1 MKKVP
6 IVEQLQQTEC
16 GLCCAAMILG
26 YYGSHVRLIDLR
38 QKYEIGRDG
47 LRMRD
52 IYELLKNYN
61 MEVKIY
67 NTDFTNIN
75 TKNCPCIAFWERK
88 HFVVIEYIDKKSN
101 KVVIADPALGRR
113 SVSFDEAMQCYS
125 GYVLLAAPS
134 DGLKLIKKKRNVWY
148 EYLYLLTKNKKLFLS
163 ILGLSIISY
172 IFTLFMPIMI
182 QKVIDFVNEG
192 NGVNFTD
199 VLLWLYAVM
208 ILALIYILTVYLSG
222 KKKIIFAKL
231 LDKEIGENLFS
242 HMLKLP
248 LKFFELRSH
257 GDIIFRIQS
266 LSIIRDM
273 FTQRIITFLMN
284 CGTLLVLQ
292 VYLIVVSPYIAIV
305 AFSFAV
311 FCGFS
316 IMYTRRKILETNQAE
331 ISTASKLQTIQSEL
345 VHSIANIKISGTEDD
360 IYKKWKEHFNR
371 NLDRHVETTERSNIH
386 STFIASFNQIVPIL
400 ILMLSMFFYV
410 NGEISIGE
418 VIALYSAG
426 NTFMAVC
433 VQIFSSMDDFLLSSQ
448 YLERVHEIIEE
459 REEDY
464 LSEGKEIKCNGS
476 IELQNVSFAFTN
488 HSEPVLKDISMKIK
502 PNQKIA
508 IVGASGSGK
517 STLGKVLLGIYA
529 PTKGN
534 LLYNSI
540 EFSELNKKTLRK
552 QMGVVPQDVILL
564 NDTIYN
570 NIEMSRENIT
580 PEMIERA
587 SEIAQVN
594 GEIEEMPM
602 KYNTIISDM
611 GTNISGGQRQ
621 RIGFAR
627 AIVNNPNVLLLDEA
641 TSSLDTINE
650 SRISEYLKSIGC
662 TRIVIAHRISTIVD
676 ADVIYVMKDG
686 RIVEQGN
693 HKALMKKNG
702 VYTKLYDNQIIE
714 SDKAA
719 V

>member
-47 LRMRD
+47 LRMRE

-67 NTDFTNIN
+67 NTDFININ

-88 HFVVIEYIDKKSN
+88 HFVVIEYIDKKRN
-101 KVVIADPALGRR
+101 KVIIADPALGRR

-134 DGLKLIKKKRNVWY
+134 DGFKLIKKKRNVWY

-199 VLLWLYAVM
+199 VLLWLYAVL

-331 ISTASKLQTIQSEL
+331 ISTSSKLQTIQSEL

-426 NTFMAVC
+426 NTFMAGC

-448 YLERVHEIIEE
+448 YLERIYEIIEE

-464 LSEGKEIKCNGS
+464 LCDGKEITCNGS
-476 IELQNVSFAFTN
+476 IELKNVSFAFTN
-488 HSEPVLKDISMKIK
+488 HSEPVLKDISMKIM

-627 AIVNNPNVLLLDEA
+627 AIVNNPYVLLLDEA